1 VLSATEVWNPFPLSS
16 CIRRSAFARLAK
28 TPSCTIQPAAELVF
42 SADAASAAGFS
53 AAAYLAGFFSGAEG
67 LCAATGGFSVDLSA
81 GATFSAAAGF
91 RGAAGCGSSRAASP
105 CAVEEA
111 GFVCGVTWGS
121 SGEGVGEELPVEAD
135 GCEAAS
141 DSSIGAGCAGPLAC
155 GVDVLA
161 LAPVCESSA
170 RFIVY
175 ERNGGSSEE
184 VAAACGT
191 GADREGPLS
200 SSGTNNTIS
209 TTRMIAPVSRS
220 FTRLSKMG
228 AEPLQSTVGFAVGG
242 ELAQYI
248 PSHCSAG
255 PTV

>member
-1 VLSATEVWNPFPLSS
+1 VA
-16 CIRRSAFARLAK
+16 
-28 TPSCTIQPAAELVF
+28 F
-42 SADAASAAGFS
+42 SADAGRAAGLS

-67 LCAATGGFSVDLSA
+67 LCAATGFAAVGLSP
-81 GATFSAAAGF
+81 GATCSAAVAFSAVADF
-91 RGAAGCGSSRAASP
+91 REAAGCDASNAASR

-111 GFVCGVTWGS
+111 GFVCGITLGS
-121 SGEGVGEELPVEAD
+121 SGDGTGEESPVEGDA
-135 GCEAAS
+135 CEAAT

-228 AEPLQSTVGFAVGG
+228 AEPLQSTVGFA
-242 ELAQYI
+242 
-248 PSHCSAG
+248 AG
-255 PTV
+255 RAA